1 MEFPINRRKADD
13 SYCASTVSDTNRSG
27 PKETHVVIPPEHYSF
42 TLWTTGLCLV
52 GGLVTH
58 LTGASELTFPLLAFG
73 FLTIVA
79 EWFTNGDRA

>member
-1 MEFPINRRKADD
+1 MEFPVNRRKADD
-13 SYCASTVSDTNRSG
+13 SYCATVGTSRLG
-27 PKETHVVIPPEHYSF
+27 LKETQVVRPPEHYSL
-42 TLWTTGLCLV
+42 TLWTTSMCLV
-52 GGLVTH
+52 GGLVTD